1 MMKYPSR
8 SDIVTAMTNPRVSF
22 KAKELTGGSVLHKGS
37 RVLQYS
43 GGYTT
48 VFPFRN
54 RDGRQVAVRCWIADI
69 GDAKKRSGEIA
80 AYLEKLD
87 NPYFSPFKYIDTAL
101 LVNGILY
108 PVVIMDWVNGLTL
121 KKYINQHIGD
131 RGKILE
137 AAEKFREMVAIL
149 HQLNIAHGDL
159 QHGNILITDQGKM
172 SLIDYDSMYI
182 TPLEGMQ
189 DVIKGLPGY
198 QHPARAKN
206 KLIHPGLDY
215 FSELV
220 IYLSL
225 QVFAAHPGLWPVYYE
240 TEDFLFSK
248 EDFARPY
255 ESLLLSELLH
265 MPDKKIAHLAQKML
279 EALQLTDISELQP
292 LEVVLVN
299 DLDASAEKIAE
310 KWDHQPNPPVRKPIV
325 LPDKDSTINKF

>member
-8 SDIVTAMTNPRVSF
+8 SDIVTAMTNPKVSF
-22 KAKELTGGSVLHKGS
+22 RAKELIGGSVLHKGS

-54 RDGRQVAVRCWIADI
+54 RDGKQVAVRCWIADI

-87 NPYFSPFKYIDTAL
+87 NAYFSPFKFIDNAL
-101 LVNGILY
+101 LINGTLY

-121 KKYINQHIGD
+121 KKYINQHIAD
-131 RGKILE
+131 PSKIL
-137 AAEKFREMVAIL
+137 AVAEKFREMVAGL
-149 HQLNIAHGDL
+149 HQLTIAHGDL
-159 QHGNILITDQGKM
+159 QHGNILISDQGNL

-182 TPLEGMQ
+182 TPLDGMK

-206 KLIHPGLDY
+206 KLIHPRLDY

-225 QVFAAHPGLWPVYYE
+225 QVFAAHPGLWATYYE

-265 MPDKKIAHLAQKML
+265 LSDKRIAHLAQKML
-279 EALQLTDISELQP
+279 EALLLTDISDLRP
-292 LEVVLVN
+292 LEEVLVN
-299 DLDASAEKIAE
+299 DLDVSMEKIAE
-310 KWDHQPNPPVRKPIV
+310 KWDHQPHPPVRKPIV